1 MCASV
6 SPVIFGG
13 VGGVVL
19 FLRCRNSV
27 TFFAAM
33 KLFFMS
39 CIVW

>member
-1 MCASV
+1 MRASV

-27 TFFAAM
+27 MFFADR
-33 KLFFMS
+33 KLFFVS